1 MNEIIVLNDKK
12 YEIKRVIPSD
22 MVTDIVATGL
32 LSLIKQLKGCDLVLK
47 KNGKHYFVAEIEDVE
62 WENV

>member
-22 MVTDIVATGL
+22 MVTDIMTEA
-32 LSLIKQLKGCDLVLK
+32 IKQLKGCDLVLK
-47 KNGKHYFVAEIEDVE
+47 KNGKHYFVAEIEDVK
-62 WENV
+62 WDDM